1 MKRQLLA
8 FFAGSLLATSA
19 LAQAQAQAQV
29 TVSDPWVRA
38 TVAAQKATGAFMRV
52 QSAAPARLVG
62 VQSEVAGRAELHEMA
77 MDGQTMR
84 MRRVEAIELP
94 AGKPVNL
101 ASGGYHVM
109 LFDLKRQMKEG
120 ESVAIT
126 LKVEDAAGRKQD
138 VKVTAP
144 VRPLTYSAH
153 SGH

>member
-1 MKRQLLA
+1 MKRQLFALI
-8 FFAGSLLATSA
+8 AGSLFSGAVF
-19 LAQAQAQAQV
+19 AQV
-29 TVSDPWVRA
+29 SVSEPWVRA
-38 TVAAQKATGAFMRV
+38 TVPAQKVTGAFMRV

-62 VQSEVAGRAELHEMA
+62 VQADVAGRAELHEMA

-84 MRRVEAIELP
+84 MRRVESIELP

-109 LFDLKRQMKEG
+109 LFDLKRQVKEG
-120 ESVAIT
+120 ENVAIT
-126 LKVEDAAGRKQD
+126 LTVQDAAGKKQD
-138 VKVTAP
+138 VKVAAP

>member
-1 MKRQLLA
+1 MKRQLFALI
-8 FFAGSLLATSA
+8 AGSLLSSA
-19 LAQAQAQAQV
+19 VFAQL
-29 TVSDPWVRA
+29 TVSEPWVRA
-38 TVAAQKATGAFMRV
+38 TVPAQKVTGAFMRV

-62 VQSEVAGRAELHEMA
+62 VQADVAGRAELHEMA

-109 LFDLKRQMKEG
+109 LFDLKRQVKEG

-126 LKVEDAAGRKQD
+126 LTVQDAGGKKQD

>member
-1 MKRQLLA
+1 MTRQLFAALA
-8 FFAGSLLATSA
+8 AGLLSAAVSLPA
-19 LAQAQAQAQV
+19 LAQVSV
-29 TVSDPWVRA
+29 TDPWVRA
-38 TVAAQKATGAFMRV
+38 TVPAQKSTGAFMQL
-52 QSAAPARLVG
+52 QSPTAARLVE
-62 VQSEVAGRAELHEMA
+62 VRTSVAGRAELHEMA

-84 MRRVEAIELP
+84 MRQVDAIELP

-120 ESVAIT
+120 ESVALVLT
-126 LKVEDAAGRKQD
+126 VQDAAGKRQD
-138 VKVTAP
+138 VKVNVP

>member
-1 MKRQLLA
+1 MKRQLFA
-8 FFAGSLLATSA
+8 FAAASLLSA
-19 LAQAQAQAQV
+19 SVLAQV
-29 TVSDPWVRA
+29 TVSEPWVRA
-38 TVAAQKATGAFMRV
+38 TVPAQKATGAFMRL
-52 QSAAPARLVG
+52 QSPTQARLVG
-62 VQSEVAGRAELHEMA
+62 VQTEVAGRAELHEMA

-84 MRRVEAIELP
+84 MRKVEGIELP

-109 LFDLKRQMKEG
+109 LFDLKRQVKEG

-126 LKVEDAAGRKQD
+126 LTVQDAAGKKQD

>member
-1 MKRQLLA
+1 MRTMKRSILALLA
-8 FFAGSLLATSA
+8 GCLLSNAV
-19 LAQAQAQAQV
+19 LAQV
-29 TVSDPWVRA
+29 SVSDPWVRA
-38 TVAAQKATGAFMRV
+38 TVPAQKVTGAFMRL

-62 VQSEVAGRAELHEMA
+62 VQADVAGRAELHEMA

-84 MRRVEAIELP
+84 MRRVETIELT

-109 LFDLKRQMKEG
+109 LFDLKRQVKEG
-120 ESVAIT
+120 ENVAIT
-126 LKVEDAAGRKQD
+126 LTVQDAAGRKQE
-138 VKVTAP
+138 VKVAAP

>member
-1 MKRQLLA
+1 MRTMKRSIFALLT
-8 FFAGSLLATSA
+8 GCLLSNAV
-19 LAQAQAQAQV
+19 LAQV
-29 TVSDPWVRA
+29 SVSDPWVRA
-38 TVAAQKATGAFMRV
+38 TVPAQKVTGAFMRL

-62 VQSEVAGRAELHEMA
+62 VQADVAGRAELHEMA

-84 MRRVEAIELP
+84 MRRVETIELP

-109 LFDLKRQMKEG
+109 LFDLKRQVKEG
-120 ESVAIT
+120 ENVAIT
-126 LKVEDAAGRKQD
+126 LTVQDAAGRKQD
-138 VKVTAP
+138 VKVAAP

>member
-1 MKRQLLA
+1 MKRQLFALI
-8 FFAGSLLATSA
+8 AGSLFSSA
-19 LAQAQAQAQV
+19 VFAQV
-29 TVSDPWVRA
+29 SVSEPWVRA
-38 TVAAQKATGAFMRV
+38 TVPAQKVTGAFMRV

-62 VQSEVAGRAELHEMA
+62 VQADVAGRAELHEMA

-109 LFDLKRQMKEG
+109 LFDLKRQVKEG
-120 ESVAIT
+120 ENVAIT
-126 LKVEDAAGRKQD
+126 LTVQDAAGKKQD
-138 VKVTAP
+138 VKVVAP

>member
-1 MKRQLLA
+1 MKRQLFALI
-8 FFAGSLLATSA
+8 AGSLFSSA
-19 LAQAQAQAQV
+19 VFAQV
-29 TVSDPWVRA
+29 SVSEPWVRA
-38 TVAAQKATGAFMRV
+38 TVPAQKVTGAFMRV

-62 VQSEVAGRAELHEMA
+62 VQADVAGRAELHEME

-109 LFDLKRQMKEG
+109 LFDLKRQVKEG
-120 ESVAIT
+120 ENVAIT
-126 LKVEDAAGRKQD
+126 LTVQDAAGKKQD
-138 VKVTAP
+138 VKVAAP

>member
-1 MKRQLLA
+1 MKRSILALLA
-8 FFAGSLLATSA
+8 GCLLSNAV
-19 LAQAQAQAQV
+19 LAQV
-29 TVSDPWVRA
+29 SVSDPWVRA
-38 TVAAQKATGAFMRV
+38 TVPAQKVTGAFMRL

-62 VQSEVAGRAELHEMA
+62 VQADVAGRAELHEMA

-84 MRRVEAIELP
+84 MRRVETIELP

-109 LFDLKRQMKEG
+109 LFDLKRQVKEG
-120 ESVAIT
+120 ENVAIT
-126 LKVEDAAGRKQD
+126 LTVQDAAGRKQE
-138 VKVTAP
+138 VKVAAP

>member
-1 MKRQLLA
+1 MKRQLFALI
-8 FFAGSLLATSA
+8 AGSLFSSA
-19 LAQAQAQAQV
+19 VFAQV
-29 TVSDPWVRA
+29 SVSEPWVRA
-38 TVAAQKATGAFMRV
+38 TVPAQKVTGAFMRV

-62 VQSEVAGRAELHEMA
+62 VQADVAGRAELHEMA

-109 LFDLKRQMKEG
+109 LFDLKRQVREG
-120 ESVAIT
+120 ENVAIT
-126 LKVEDAAGRKQD
+126 LTVQDAAGKKQD
-138 VKVTAP
+138 VKVAAP